1 MEIAAPVAVIRNLQP
16 LTPFKQLEQA
26 PSLPSG
32 RSEDTDGSRRRGIT
46 VDDTIKLAFLSAW
59 IEWSEAPFG
68 YNISQNKKD
77 KVKPS
82 LENIME

>member
-26 PSLPSG
+26 PSLPSE
-32 RSEDTDGSRRRGIT
+32 RSEETDGSRRRGIT

-59 IEWSEAPFG
+59 IEWCEVPFG
-68 YNISQNKKD
+68 HNISQNKK

-82 LENIME
+82 LDNILE